1 MENKTI
7 AKNGIPIYSYV
18 NPASHGFFIS
28 LFLRLGSMYE
38 SERDNGITHFLEHI
52 AIRNVNKIMGGEL
65 YSTLD
70 KYAIEFNA
78 SSFSEMVQF
87 YLAGAKENVGVA
99 IDIVEK
105 LFVPISLSREDIDAE
120 RDRIKAEIREADDVG
135 SLSAFTQKTVWEN
148 TSLSRPITGTLGGVS
163 KITRSRIEDYRYKN
177 FTKDNLFLYVTGNV
191 TDSDIEKLASSI
203 GKYELNTGVYHD
215 NLAPV
220 PSGFGKRGGN
230 VALKNADFTKVCYT
244 FDLDMSRLSM
254 PEIDLMY
261 DTMLGGYSSKFFIE
275 MSEKRGLFY
284 DISGS
289 VERYGNIGTL
299 SFSYEVKEQRLLEAT
314 ELTVDILRKI
324 KTELLSDGE
333 LFKAS
338 YVDNAMMLYDDNRE
352 LNFTMAYDNHILGMR
367 YKSLEDRRAA
377 YKSITPERFR
387 TVAGTIFTPDNLN
400 LTLKG
405 KQKKIDLDNL
415 KAIICKL

>member
-1 MENKTI
+1 MENKI
-7 AKNGIPIYSYV
+7 VAKNSIPIYSYV

-28 LFLRLGSMYE
+28 LFLRCGSMYE

-65 YSTLD
+65 YSILD

-87 YLAGAKENVGVA
+87 YLSGAKENVGVA

-105 LFVPISLSREDIDAE
+105 LLMPISLPREDIDAE

-191 TDSDIEKLASSI
+191 TNGDIEKLASSI
-203 GKYELNTGVYHD
+203 GKYELSSDVYHD

-220 PSGFGKRGGN
+220 PSSFGNRGGN
-230 VALKNADFTKVCYT
+230 VSLKNADFTKVCYT

-261 DTMLGGYSSKFFIE
+261 DTMFGGYSSKFFIE
-275 MSEKRGLFY
+275 MSEKRGIFY
-284 DISGS
+284 DINGS
-289 VERYGNIGTL
+289 VERYGNVGTL
-299 SFSYEVKEQRLLEAT
+299 SFSYEVKEQRLIEAT
-314 ELTVDILRKI
+314 ELTIEILKRF
-324 KTELLSDGE
+324 KTELLSDDE

-352 LNFTMAYDNHILGMR
+352 LNFTMAYDNHILGLGYR
-367 YKSLEDRRAA
+367 SLEDRRMA
-377 YKSITPERFR
+377 YKSITPDRFR
-387 TVAGTIFTPDNLN
+387 AVAGTIFTPDNLN

-405 KQKKIDLDNL
+405 KYKKINTDEL